1 MENMLPKWL
10 VNGLGGL
17 LIALVALLVIDRAH
31 QLNDL
36 FANKNPQNTMTVSAE
51 GKVTATPDL
60 ATVTIGV
67 ISQGSDAASVKDQ
80 NNKKVNAIIDYIKQ
94 QGVDQK
100 DINTSQF
107 YFYPRQNYDN
117 GKSTITGY
125 EGNQTVT
132 VKVHGIDKDQQKLE
146 TILDG
151 VIGKGANQI
160 QGVSLTFEDPDNL
173 KQEARK
179 QAIEKAKQK
188 AQELAREAG
197 ITLGKVISVS
207 ESGSTGYPGPIPYV
221 SKATGMGGAAMD
233 SVAPNIEPG
242 SQDITETM
250 SVVFEVK

>member
-1 MENMLPKWL
+1 MESFLPKWL

-67 ISQGSDAASVKDQ
+67 ISQGADAASVKDQ
-80 NNKKVNAIIDYIKQ
+80 NNNKINKIVDFIKQ

-107 YFYPRQNYDN
+107 YFYPQQNYDN
-117 GKSTITGY
+117 GKSTIVGY
-125 EGNQTVT
+125 EGNQTIT
-132 VKVHGIDKDQQKLE
+132 VKVHGVDKDQSKLE
-146 TILDG
+146 KILDG
-151 VIGKGANQI
+151 AVNVGANQI
-160 QGVSLTFEDPDNL
+160 QGVNLTFEDPDNL
-173 KQEARK
+173 KQDARK

-188 AQELAREAG
+188 AQELAQEAG

-207 ESGSTGYPGPIPYV
+207 ESGSTGYPGPIAYA
-221 SKATGMGGAAMD
+221 SKAVGMGGGGMD